1 MPVTGRKNFTF
12 KEDFANEKTFD
23 QHGSGGQYGSQHHTC
38 PCFCIRGGQQPETV
52 IGQEIDRQNSS
63 EDYSE
68 VSSLDQLTYTG
79 NECKVRLKEN
89 IVMTTAVTVNSGNR
103 LTIDLNGHTLTA
115 PENDRAFR
123 IQDGALTIEDSIG
136 TGVIQGSGTVTSYGG
151 NGGAIW
157 MSSSDSN
164 NALTLTGGTIRGF
177 TAKYGAGVYM
187 GSGTFHMTGGAIQNC
202 LATDGGL
209 ADGGGV
215 YVFGGS
221 FELTDGTISAC
232 KANNAGGGVYVS
244 SGSFEMSG
252 GSIENCT
259 AHEGAGV
266 KVYASNGKTASF
278 SMNGS
283 GEIKNCNQNGVS
295 VSAIGNGTPE
305 FTMDG
310 GTIEG
315 SSGYGVWVAAGS
327 AVMSG
332 GSVKDSERYDIY
344 IGRSA
349 TLTVNNTQV
358 GGTVMNMG
366 AITGQGSAEF
376 TGTVENLGYVGA
388 GKITGC
394 KIHRI
399 EHRSPYKGTIENS
412 TWDEYVYLLGY
423 RWPAE
428 KIPSAAGESI
438 SLKFPSYIS
447 EPAAMTNTLVIPEG
461 VTVTVDLAGKPVS
474 ADTTVTSDIKIINH
488 GTLTLIDSSTGGTL
502 SIPIENDGVLNANGG
517 TVTGEVT
524 NKGTIQATGTPVTKF
539 TGTLVNEEGASVT
552 AGNFM
557 DCTITNNGGTIGGD
571 AIFDRPEPDPEQP
584 GAGSEDGGAGAVIAA
599 LAVGTVVVGGG
610 ILLAHS
616 YIQNNLPEGFAVPET
631 RRELAVVLWNM
642 ASKPEPASQQTYT
655 DVQDEEVLK
664 AVCWAVENE
673 LVTPETE
680 STLGADVRVNR
691 LQVIGAMYQT
701 NKRKK

>member
-1 MPVTGRKNFTF
+1 M
-12 KEDFANEKTFD
+12 
-23 QHGSGGQYGSQHHTC
+23 
-38 PCFCIRGGQQPETV
+38 

-63 EDYSE
+63 GDYSE

-79 NECKVRLKEN
+79 NECRVRLTEN
-89 IVMTTAVTVNSGNR
+89 IVMTGAVTVNNGNR

-115 PENDRAFR
+115 AANSQAFR
-123 IQDGALTIEDSIG
+123 IQNGALTIEDSIG
-136 TGVIQGSGTVTSYGG
+136 TGVIQGSGTVTG

-177 TAKYGAGVYM
+177 TA
-187 GSGTFHMTGGAIQNC
+187 T
-202 LATDGGL
+202 
-209 ADGGGV
+209 DGGGV
-215 YVFGGS
+215 YVSGGS
-221 FELTDGTISAC
+221 FKMTDGTISTCNAT
-232 KANNAGGGVYVS
+232 NAGGGVYVS

-266 KVYASNGKTASF
+266 KVLASSGKASF
-278 SMNGS
+278 SMSGS
-283 GEIKNCNQNGVS
+283 GEIKNCNQDGVS
-295 VSAIGNGTPE
+295 IAAIGGTSE
-305 FTMDG
+305 FSMSG
-310 GTIEG
+310 GTIEDN
-315 SSGYGVWVAAGS
+315 SGFGVWVDNGS

-332 GSVKDSERYDIY
+332 GSVKGSERYDIY
-344 IGRSA
+344 IGSRA
-349 TLTVNNTQV
+349 ALTVKNTQV
-358 GGTVMNMG
+358 GGTVLNLG
-366 AITGQGSAEF
+366 KITGQGSAEF
-376 TGTVENLGYVGA
+376 TGTVENSGYAVA
-388 GKITGC
+388 EITGC

-399 EHRSPYKGTIENS
+399 EHRSPYKGTITGS
-412 TWDEYVYLLGY
+412 TWDEYVYLLG
-423 RWPAE
+423 RSWPTA
-428 KIPSAAGESI
+428 KILSEAGESI
-438 SLKFPSYIS
+438 TLKVSSYLPPVMENSL
-447 EPAAMTNTLVIPEG
+447 EIPKG
-461 VTVTVDLAGKPVS
+461 VTVTVDLAGKTLS
-474 ADTTVTSDIKIINH
+474 AKESDFKIINN
-488 GTLTLIDSSTGGTL
+488 GTLTLIDSSTGGAL

-517 TVTGEVT
+517 KVTSEVT
-524 NKGTIQATGTPVTKF
+524 NKGTIQATGTPVTQF
-539 TGTLVNEEGASVT
+539 TGTLSNEEGASVT
-552 AGNFM
+552 AGDFRGCM
-557 DCTITNNGGTIGGD
+557 ITNNGGTIGGG
-571 AIFDRPEPDPEQP
+571 AIWDNPEHDPEQP

-631 RRELAVVLWNM
+631 RQELAVVLWNM
-642 ASKPEPASQQTYT
+642 AGKPEPASQQTYT

>member
-1 MPVTGRKNFTF
+1 M
-12 KEDFANEKTFD
+12 
-23 QHGSGGQYGSQHHTC
+23 
-38 PCFCIRGGQQPETV
+38 

-63 EDYSE
+63 GDYLE
-68 VSSLDQLTYTG
+68 VSSLDQLTYIN
-79 NECKVRLKEN
+79 NECKVRLTKD
-89 IVMTTAVTVNSGNR
+89 IVMTKAVTVNNGNS

-115 PENDRAFR
+115 AANSQAFR
-123 IQDGALTIEDSIG
+123 IQGGALTIEDSIG
-136 TGVIQGSGTVTSYGG
+136 TGVIQGSGTVTG

-177 TAKYGAGVYM
+177 TA
-187 GSGTFHMTGGAIQNC
+187 T
-202 LATDGGL
+202 
-209 ADGGGV
+209 DGGGV
-215 YVFGGS
+215 YVDGGS
-221 FELTDGTISAC
+221 FEMSGGTISAC
-232 KANNAGGGVYVS
+232 NATNAGGGVYVS
-244 SGSFEMSG
+244 SGSFKMSG
-252 GSIENCT
+252 GSIEDCT

-278 SMNGS
+278 SMTGGEIQNCNTDGVSIYAIGS
-283 GEIKNCNQNGVS
+283 GTS
-295 VSAIGNGTPE
+295 E
-305 FTMDG
+305 FTMTG
-310 GTIEG
+310 GTIEDNG
-315 SSGYGVWVAAGS
+315 GYGVWVDNGS

-332 GSVKDSERYDIY
+332 GSVKGSERYDIY
-344 IGRSA
+344 IGSRA

-358 GGTVMNMG
+358 GGTVLNMG
-366 AITGQGSAEF
+366 KITGQGSAEF
-376 TGTVENLGYVGA
+376 TGTVENSGYAAA
-388 GKITGC
+388 GITGC

-399 EHRSPYKGTIENS
+399 EHRSPYKGTIEGS

-423 RWPAE
+423 SWPTA
-428 KIPSAAGESI
+428 KIPSGAGESI
-438 SLKFPSYIS
+438 SLKFPSYITPKM
-447 EPAAMTNTLVIPEG
+447 ENTLEIPEG

-474 ADTTVTSDIKIINH
+474 ADTGASDIKIINH
-488 GTLTLIDSSTGGTL
+488 GTLTLIDSGTDGTL

-517 TVTGEVT
+517 TVTGKVT
-524 NKGTIQATGTPVTKF
+524 NRGTIQATGTPVTQF
-539 TGTLVNEEGASVT
+539 TGTLVNQEGASVT
-552 AGNFM
+552 AGDFRGCM
-557 DCTITNNGGTIGGD
+557 ITNNGGTIGGG
-571 AIFDRPEPDPEQP
+571 AILDKPEPDPEQP

-599 LAVGTVVVGGG
+599 LAVGTAVVGGG

-631 RRELAVVLWNM
+631 RQELAVVLWNM
-642 ASKPEPASQQTYT
+642 AGKPEPASQQTYT

>member
-1 MPVTGRKNFTF
+1 MRP
-12 KEDFANEKTFD
+12 
-23 QHGSGGQYGSQHHTC
+23 
-38 PCFCIRGGQQPETV
+38 GGQQPETV

-63 EDYSE
+63 GDYSE

-79 NECKVRLKEN
+79 NECRVRLTEN
-89 IVMTTAVTVNSGNR
+89 IVMTGAVTVNNGNR

-115 PENDRAFR
+115 AENSRAFF
-123 IQDGALTIEDSIG
+123 IQNGALTIEDSIG
-136 TGVIQGSGTVTSYGG
+136 TGVIQGSGTVTG

-177 TAKYGAGVYM
+177 TA
-187 GSGTFHMTGGAIQNC
+187 T
-202 LATDGGL
+202 
-209 ADGGGV
+209 DGGGV
-215 YVFGGS
+215 YVDGGS
-221 FELTDGTISAC
+221 FEMSGGTISAC
-232 KANNAGGGVYVS
+232 NATNAGGGVYVS
-244 SGSFEMSG
+244 SGSFKMSG
-252 GSIENCT
+252 GSIEDCT

-278 SMNGS
+278 SMTGGEIQNCNTDGVSIYAIGS
-283 GEIKNCNQNGVS
+283 GTS
-295 VSAIGNGTPE
+295 E
-305 FTMDG
+305 FTMTG
-310 GTIEG
+310 GTIEDNG
-315 SSGYGVWVAAGS
+315 GYGVWVDNGS

-332 GSVKDSERYDIY
+332 GSVKGSERYDIY
-344 IGRSA
+344 IGSRA

-358 GGTVMNMG
+358 GGTVLNMG
-366 AITGQGSAEF
+366 KITGQGSAEF
-376 TGTVENLGYVGA
+376 TGTVENSGYAAA
-388 GKITGC
+388 GITGC
-394 KIHRI
+394 TIHRI
-399 EHRSPYKGTIENS
+399 EHRFPYKGTIEGS
-412 TWDEYVYLLGY
+412 PDEYVYLLG
-423 RWPAE
+423 RSW
-428 KIPSAAGESI
+428 KIPSGAGESI
-438 SLKFPSYIS
+438 TLKVSSYLPPVMENSL
-447 EPAAMTNTLVIPEG
+447 EIPKG
-461 VTVTVDLAGKPVS
+461 VTVTVDLAGKTLS
-474 ADTTVTSDIKIINH
+474 AKESDFKIINN
-488 GTLTLIDSSTGGTL
+488 GTLTLIDSSTGGAL

-517 TVTGEVT
+517 KVTSEVT
-524 NKGTIQATGTPVTKF
+524 NKGTIQATGTPVTQF
-539 TGTLVNEEGASVT
+539 TGTLSNEEGASVT
-552 AGNFM
+552 AGDFRGCM
-557 DCTITNNGGTIGGD
+557 ITNNGGTIGGG
-571 AIFDRPEPDPEQP
+571 AIWDNPEHDPEQP

-631 RRELAVVLWNM
+631 RQELAVVLWNM
-642 ASKPEPASQQTYT
+642 AGKPEPASQQTYT

>member
-1 MPVTGRKNFTF
+1 M
-12 KEDFANEKTFD
+12 
-23 QHGSGGQYGSQHHTC
+23 
-38 PCFCIRGGQQPETV
+38 

-63 EDYSE
+63 GDYLE
-68 VSSLDQLTYTG
+68 VSSLDQLTYIN
-79 NECKVRLKEN
+79 NECKVRLTKD
-89 IVMTTAVTVNSGNR
+89 IVMTKAVTVNNGNS

-115 PENDRAFR
+115 AANSQAFR
-123 IQDGALTIEDSIG
+123 IQGGALTIEDSIG
-136 TGVIQGSGTVTSYGG
+136 TGVIQGSGTVTG

-177 TAKYGAGVYM
+177 TA
-187 GSGTFHMTGGAIQNC
+187 T
-202 LATDGGL
+202 
-209 ADGGGV
+209 DGGGV
-215 YVFGGS
+215 YVDGGS
-221 FELTDGTISAC
+221 FEMSGGTISAC
-232 KANNAGGGVYVS
+232 NATNAGGGVYVS
-244 SGSFEMSG
+244 SGSFKMSG
-252 GSIENCT
+252 GSIEDCT

-278 SMNGS
+278 SMTGGEIQNCNTDGVSIYAIGS
-283 GEIKNCNQNGVS
+283 GTS
-295 VSAIGNGTPE
+295 E
-305 FTMDG
+305 FTMTG
-310 GTIEG
+310 GTIEDNG
-315 SSGYGVWVAAGS
+315 GYGVWVDNGS

-332 GSVKDSERYDIY
+332 GSVKGSERYDIY
-344 IGRSA
+344 IGSRA

-358 GGTVMNMG
+358 GGTVLNMG
-366 AITGQGSAEF
+366 KITGQGSAEF
-376 TGTVENLGYVGA
+376 TGTVENSGYAAA
-388 GKITGC
+388 GITGC

-399 EHRSPYKGTIENS
+399 EHRSPYKGTIEGS

-423 RWPAE
+423 SWPTA
-428 KIPSAAGESI
+428 KIPSGAGESI
-438 SLKFPSYIS
+438 SLKFPSYITPKM
-447 EPAAMTNTLVIPEG
+447 ENTLEIPEG

-474 ADTTVTSDIKIINH
+474 ADTGASDIKIINH
-488 GTLTLIDSSTGGTL
+488 GTLTLIDSGTDGTL

-517 TVTGEVT
+517 TVTSEVT
-524 NKGTIQATGTPVTKF
+524 NKGTIQATGTPVTQF
-539 TGTLVNEEGASVT
+539 TGTLVNQEGASVT
-552 AGNFM
+552 AGDFRG
-557 DCTITNNGGTIGGD
+557 CTITNNGGTIGGG
-571 AIFDRPEPDPEQP
+571 AILDKPEPDPEQP

-599 LAVGTVVVGGG
+599 LAVGTAVVGGG

-631 RRELAVVLWNM
+631 RQELAVVLWNM
-642 ASKPEPASQQTYT
+642 AGKPEPASQQTYT

>member
-1 MPVTGRKNFTF
+1 MRPG
-12 KEDFANEKTFD
+12 
-23 QHGSGGQYGSQHHTC
+23 
-38 PCFCIRGGQQPETV
+38 GGQQPETV

-63 EDYSE
+63 GDYLE
-68 VSSLDQLTYTG
+68 VSSLDQLTYIN
-79 NECKVRLKEN
+79 NECKVRLTKD
-89 IVMTTAVTVNSGNR
+89 IVMTKAVTVNNGNS

-115 PENDRAFR
+115 AANSQAFR
-123 IQDGALTIEDSIG
+123 IQGGALTIEDSIG
-136 TGVIQGSGTVTSYGG
+136 TGVIQGSGTVTG

-177 TAKYGAGVYM
+177 TA
-187 GSGTFHMTGGAIQNC
+187 T
-202 LATDGGL
+202 
-209 ADGGGV
+209 DGGGV
-215 YVFGGS
+215 YVDGGS
-221 FELTDGTISAC
+221 FEMSGGTISAC
-232 KANNAGGGVYVS
+232 NATNAGGGVYVS
-244 SGSFEMSG
+244 SGSFKMSG
-252 GSIENCT
+252 GSIEDCT

-278 SMNGS
+278 SMTGGEIQNCNTDGVSIYAIGS
-283 GEIKNCNQNGVS
+283 GTS
-295 VSAIGNGTPE
+295 E
-305 FTMDG
+305 FTMTG
-310 GTIEG
+310 GTIEDNG
-315 SSGYGVWVAAGS
+315 GYGVWVDNGS

-332 GSVKDSERYDIY
+332 GSVKGSERYDIY
-344 IGRSA
+344 IGSRA

-358 GGTVMNMG
+358 GGTVLNMG
-366 AITGQGSAEF
+366 KITGQGSAEF
-376 TGTVENLGYVGA
+376 TGTVENSGYAAA
-388 GKITGC
+388 GITGC

-399 EHRSPYKGTIENS
+399 EHRSPYKGTIEGS

-423 RWPAE
+423 SWPTA
-428 KIPSAAGESI
+428 KIPSGAGESI
-438 SLKFPSYIS
+438 SLKFPSYITPKM
-447 EPAAMTNTLVIPEG
+447 ENTLEIPEG

-474 ADTTVTSDIKIINH
+474 ADTGASDIKIINH
-488 GTLTLIDSSTGGTL
+488 GTLTLIDSGTDGTL

-517 TVTGEVT
+517 TVTGKVT
-524 NKGTIQATGTPVTKF
+524 NRGTIQATGTPVTKF
-539 TGTLVNEEGASVT
+539 TGTLVNQEGASVT

-557 DCTITNNGGTIGGD
+557 DCTITNNGGTIGGG
-571 AIFDRPEPDPEQP
+571 AILDKPEPDPEQP

-599 LAVGTVVVGGG
+599 LAVGTAVVGGG

-631 RRELAVVLWNM
+631 RQELAVVLWNM
-642 ASKPEPASQQTYT
+642 AGKPEPASQQTYT

-673 LVTPETE
+673 LATPETE

>member
-1 MPVTGRKNFTF
+1 MRPG
-12 KEDFANEKTFD
+12 
-23 QHGSGGQYGSQHHTC
+23 
-38 PCFCIRGGQQPETV
+38 GGQQPETV

-63 EDYSE
+63 GDYLE
-68 VSSLDQLTYTG
+68 VSSLDQLTYIN
-79 NECKVRLKEN
+79 NECKVRLTED
-89 IVMTTAVTVNSGNR
+89 IVMTKAVTVNNGNS

-115 PENDRAFR
+115 AANSQAFR
-123 IQDGALTIEDSIG
+123 IQGGALTIEDSIG
-136 TGVIQGSGTVTSYGG
+136 TGVIQGSGTVTG

-177 TAKYGAGVYM
+177 TA
-187 GSGTFHMTGGAIQNC
+187 T
-202 LATDGGL
+202 
-209 ADGGGV
+209 DGGGV
-215 YVFGGS
+215 YVDGGS
-221 FELTDGTISAC
+221 FEMSGGTISAC
-232 KANNAGGGVYVS
+232 NATNAGGGVYVS
-244 SGSFEMSG
+244 SGSFKMSG
-252 GSIENCT
+252 GSIEDCT

-278 SMNGS
+278 SMTGGEIQNCNTDGVSIYAIGS
-283 GEIKNCNQNGVS
+283 GTS
-295 VSAIGNGTPE
+295 E
-305 FTMDG
+305 FTMTG
-310 GTIEG
+310 GTIEDNG
-315 SSGYGVWVAAGS
+315 GYGVWVDNGS

-332 GSVKDSERYDIY
+332 GSVKGSERYDIY
-344 IGRSA
+344 IGSRA

-358 GGTVMNMG
+358 GGTVLNMG
-366 AITGQGSAEF
+366 KITGQGSAEF
-376 TGTVENLGYVGA
+376 TGTVENSGYAAA
-388 GKITGC
+388 GITGC

-399 EHRSPYKGTIENS
+399 EHRSPYKGTIEGS

-423 RWPAE
+423 SWPTA
-428 KIPSAAGESI
+428 KIPSGAGESI
-438 SLKFPSYIS
+438 SLKFPSYITPKM
-447 EPAAMTNTLVIPEG
+447 ENTLEIPEG

-474 ADTTVTSDIKIINH
+474 ADTGASDIKIINH
-488 GTLTLIDSSTGGTL
+488 GTLTLIDSGTDGTL

-517 TVTGEVT
+517 TVTGKVT
-524 NKGTIQATGTPVTKF
+524 NRGTIQATGTPVTQF
-539 TGTLVNEEGASVT
+539 TGTLVNQEGASVT
-552 AGNFM
+552 AGDFRG
-557 DCTITNNGGTIGGD
+557 CTITNNGGTIGGG
-571 AIFDRPEPDPEQP
+571 AILDKPEPDPEQP

-599 LAVGTVVVGGG
+599 LAVGTAVVGGG

-631 RRELAVVLWNM
+631 RQELAVVLWNM
-642 ASKPEPASQQTYT
+642 AGKPEPASQQTYT

>member
-1 MPVTGRKNFTF
+1 MN
-12 KEDFANEKTFD
+12 
-23 QHGSGGQYGSQHHTC
+23 
-38 PCFCIRGGQQPETV
+38 
-52 IGQEIDRQNSS
+52 
-63 EDYSE
+63 
-68 VSSLDQLTYTG
+68 QLIYTN
-79 NECKVRLKEN
+79 NECKVRLTKD
-89 IVMTTAVTVNSGNR
+89 IVMTGAVTVNNGNR

-115 PENDRAFR
+115 PENSRAFF
-123 IQDGALTIEDSIG
+123 IQNGALTIEDRVG
-136 TGVIQGSGTVTSYGG
+136 GGVIQGSGTVNGY
-151 NGGAIW
+151 GGAIL
-157 MSSSDSN
+157 MNGSDSN
-164 NALTLTGGTIRGF
+164 NALTLAGGTISGF
-177 TAKYGAGVYM
+177 TATNGAGVSM
-187 GSGTFHMTGGAIQNC
+187 GNGTFRMTDGAIRNC
-202 LATDGGL
+202 SAT
-209 ADGGGV
+209 DGGGV

-221 FELTDGTISAC
+221 FEMTDGTISAC
-232 KANNAGGGVYVS
+232 NATNAGGGVYVS

-266 KVYASNGKTASF
+266 KVHASSGETASF
-278 SMNGS
+278 SMKGS
-283 GEIKNCNQNGVS
+283 GEIKNCNTDGVS
-295 VSAIGNGTPE
+295 IFARGSGTSK

-310 GTIEG
+310 GTIEDNG
-315 SSGYGVWVAAGS
+315 GDGVRVDAGS

-332 GSVKDSERYDIY
+332 GSVKGSERYDIY
-344 IGRSA
+344 IGSRA
-349 TLTVNNTQV
+349 ALTVKNTQV
-358 GGTVMNMG
+358 GGTVLNMG
-366 AITGQGSAEF
+366 KITGNGSAKF
-376 TGTVENLGYVGA
+376 TGTVENSGSAVA
-388 GKITGC
+388 EITGC
-394 KIHRI
+394 TIHRI
-399 EHRSPYKGTIENS
+399 EHRFPYKGTIEGS
-412 TWDEYVYLLGY
+412 PDEYVYLLGHS
-423 RWPAE
+423 WPTA

-438 SLKFPSYIS
+438 SLKVPSYITATM
-447 EPAAMTNTLVIPEG
+447 ENTLVIPEG

-474 ADTTVTSDIKIINH
+474 ADADASDIKIINH

-502 SIPIENDGVLNANGG
+502 SIPIENDGILNANGG

-552 AGNFM
+552 AGNFI
-557 DCTITNNGGTIGGD
+557 DCTITDNGGTISGD
-571 AIFDRPEPDPEQP
+571 AILEKPEPDPEQP

-631 RRELAVVLWNM
+631 RQELAVVLWNM
-642 ASKPEPASQQTYT
+642 AGKPEPASQQTYT

-680 STLGADVRVNR
+680 STLGADVRVSR

>member
-1 MPVTGRKNFTF
+1 MRP
-12 KEDFANEKTFD
+12 
-23 QHGSGGQYGSQHHTC
+23 
-38 PCFCIRGGQQPETV
+38 GGQQPETV

-63 EDYSE
+63 GDYSE
-68 VSSLDQLTYTG
+68 VSSLDQLTYTN
-79 NECKVRLKEN
+79 NECRVRLTEN
-89 IVMTTAVTVNSGNR
+89 IVMTGAVTVNNGNR

-115 PENDRAFR
+115 AENSRAFL
-123 IQDGALTIEDSIG
+123 IQNGALTIEDSTG
-136 TGVIQGSGTVTSYGG
+136 RGVIQGSGTVTG

-157 MSSSDSN
+157 MSSNDSN

-177 TAKYGAGVYM
+177 TA
-187 GSGTFHMTGGAIQNC
+187 T
-202 LATDGGL
+202 
-209 ADGGGV
+209 DGGGV
-215 YVFGGS
+215 YVSG
-221 FELTDGTISAC
+221 
-232 KANNAGGGVYVS
+232 
-244 SGSFEMSG
+244 GSFEMSG

-266 KVYASNGKTASF
+266 KVLASSGKASF
-278 SMNGS
+278 SMSGS
-283 GEIKNCNQNGVS
+283 GEIKNCNQDGVS
-295 VSAIGNGTPE
+295 IAAIGGTSE
-305 FTMDG
+305 FSMSG
-310 GTIEG
+310 GTIEDN
-315 SSGYGVWVAAGS
+315 SGFGVWVDNGS

-332 GSVKDSERYDIY
+332 GSVKGSERYDIY
-344 IGRSA
+344 IGSRA
-349 TLTVNNTQV
+349 ALTVKNTQV
-358 GGTVMNMG
+358 GGTVLNLG
-366 AITGQGSAEF
+366 KITGQGSAEF
-376 TGTVENLGYVGA
+376 TGTVENSGYAVA
-388 GKITGC
+388 EITGC

-399 EHRSPYKGTIENS
+399 EHRFPYKGTIEGS
-412 TWDEYVYLLGY
+412 PDEYVYLLGH
-423 RWPAE
+423 RWPTA

-438 SLKFPSYIS
+438 SLKVPSYITATM
-447 EPAAMTNTLVIPEG
+447 ENTLVIPEG

-474 ADTTVTSDIKIINH
+474 ADAETSDIKIINH
-488 GTLTLIDSSTGGTL
+488 GTLTLIDRSTGGTL

-524 NKGTIQATGTPVTKF
+524 NKGTIQATGTPVTQF
-539 TGTLVNEEGASVT
+539 TGTLVNQEGASVT

-571 AIFDRPEPDPEQP
+571 AIWDNPEPGPEQP

-631 RRELAVVLWNM
+631 RQELAVVLWNM
-642 ASKPEPASQQTYT
+642 AGKPEPASQQTYT

>member
-1 MPVTGRKNFTF
+1 MKKRLISMVLAVSMAVSIMPAPA
-12 KEDFANEKTFD
+12 FA
-23 QHGSGGQYGSQHHTC
+23 S
-38 PCFCIRGGQQPETV
+38 GGQQPETV

-63 EDYSE
+63 GDYLE
-68 VSSLDQLTYTG
+68 VSSLDQLTYIN
-79 NECKVRLKEN
+79 NECKVRLTKD
-89 IVMTTAVTVNSGNR
+89 IVMTKAVTVNNGNS

-115 PENDRAFR
+115 AANSQAFR
-123 IQDGALTIEDSIG
+123 IQGGALTIEDSIG
-136 TGVIQGSGTVTSYGG
+136 TGVIQGSGTVTG

-177 TAKYGAGVYM
+177 TA
-187 GSGTFHMTGGAIQNC
+187 T
-202 LATDGGL
+202 
-209 ADGGGV
+209 DGGGV
-215 YVFGGS
+215 YVDGGS
-221 FELTDGTISAC
+221 FEMSGGTISAC
-232 KANNAGGGVYVS
+232 NATNAGGGVYVS
-244 SGSFEMSG
+244 SGSFKMSG
-252 GSIENCT
+252 GSIEDCT

-278 SMNGS
+278 SMTGGEIQNCNTDGVSIYAIGS
-283 GEIKNCNQNGVS
+283 GTS
-295 VSAIGNGTPE
+295 E
-305 FTMDG
+305 FTMTG
-310 GTIEG
+310 GTIEDNG
-315 SSGYGVWVAAGS
+315 GYGVWVDNGS

-332 GSVKDSERYDIY
+332 GSVKGSERYDIY
-344 IGRSA
+344 IGSRA

-358 GGTVMNMG
+358 GGTVLNMG
-366 AITGQGSAEF
+366 KITGQGSAEF
-376 TGTVENLGYVGA
+376 TGTVENSGYAAA
-388 GKITGC
+388 GITGC

-399 EHRSPYKGTIENS
+399 EHRSPYKGTIEGS

-423 RWPAE
+423 SWPTA
-428 KIPSAAGESI
+428 KIPSGAGESI
-438 SLKFPSYIS
+438 SLKFPSYITPKM
-447 EPAAMTNTLVIPEG
+447 ENTLEIPEG

-474 ADTTVTSDIKIINH
+474 ADTGASDIKIINH
-488 GTLTLIDSSTGGTL
+488 GTLTLIDSGTDGTL

-517 TVTGEVT
+517 TVTGKVT
-524 NKGTIQATGTPVTKF
+524 NRGTIQATGTPVTKF

-552 AGNFM
+552 AGNFK

-571 AIFDRPEPDPEQP
+571 AILDKPEPDPEQP
-584 GAGSEDGGAGAVIAA
+584 GAGSEDGGTGAVIAA
-599 LAVGTVVVGGG
+599 LAVGTAVVGGG

-631 RRELAVVLWNM
+631 RQELAVVLWNM
-642 ASKPEPASQQTYT
+642 AGKPEPASQQTYT

>member
-1 MPVTGRKNFTF
+1 M
-12 KEDFANEKTFD
+12 
-23 QHGSGGQYGSQHHTC
+23 
-38 PCFCIRGGQQPETV
+38 
-52 IGQEIDRQNSS
+52 IGQEVDQQNSS
-63 EDYSE
+63 DDYTE
-68 VSSLDQLTYTG
+68 VDSLDKLTYT
-79 NECKVRLKEN
+79 NNVCKIRLAADT
-89 IVMTTAVTVNSGNR
+89 VMTVAVTVDSGKS

-115 PENDRAFR
+115 AANSRAFF
-123 IQDGALTIEDSIG
+123 IQNGALTIEDSG
-136 TGVIQGSGTVTSYGG
+136 STGVIQGSGTVTG

-177 TAKYGAGVYM
+177 TA
-187 GSGTFHMTGGAIQNC
+187 T
-202 LATDGGL
+202 
-209 ADGGGV
+209 DGGGV
-215 YVFGGS
+215 YVSGGS
-221 FELTDGTISAC
+221 FKMTDGTISTCNAT
-232 KANNAGGGVYVS
+232 NAGGGVYVS

-266 KVYASNGKTASF
+266 KVYASSGKTASF
-278 SMNGS
+278 SMSGS
-283 GEIKNCNQNGVS
+283 GEIKNCNQDGVS
-295 VSAIGNGTPE
+295 IAAIGGTSE
-305 FTMDG
+305 FSMSG
-310 GTIEG
+310 GTIEDN
-315 SSGYGVWVAAGS
+315 SGFGVWVDNGS

-332 GSVKDSERYDIY
+332 GSVKGSERYDIY
-344 IGRSA
+344 IGSRA
-349 TLTVNNTQV
+349 ALTVKNTQV
-358 GGTVMNMG
+358 GGTVLNLG
-366 AITGQGSAEF
+366 KITGQGSAEF
-376 TGTVENLGYVGA
+376 TGTVENSGYAVA
-388 GKITGC
+388 EITGC

-399 EHRSPYKGTIENS
+399 EHRFPYKGTIEGS
-412 TWDEYVYLLGY
+412 PDEYVYLLGH
-423 RWPAE
+423 RWPTA

-438 SLKFPSYIS
+438 SLKVPSYITATM
-447 EPAAMTNTLVIPEG
+447 ENTLVIPEG

-474 ADTTVTSDIKIINH
+474 ADAETSDIKIINH
-488 GTLTLIDSSTGGTL
+488 GTLTLIDRSTGGTL

-524 NKGTIQATGTPVTKF
+524 NKGTIQATGTPVTQF
-539 TGTLVNEEGASVT
+539 TGTLFNEEGASVT
-552 AGNFM
+552 AGDFR

-571 AIFDRPEPDPEQP
+571 AIWDNPEPGPEQP

-599 LAVGTVVVGGG
+599 LAVGTAVVGGG

-631 RRELAVVLWNM
+631 RQELAVVLWNM
-642 ASKPEPASQQTYT
+642 AGKPEPASQQTYT

>member
-1 MPVTGRKNFTF
+1 M
-12 KEDFANEKTFD
+12 
-23 QHGSGGQYGSQHHTC
+23 
-38 PCFCIRGGQQPETV
+38 

-63 EDYSE
+63 GDYLE
-68 VSSLDQLTYTG
+68 VSSLDQLTYIN
-79 NECKVRLKEN
+79 NECKVRLTKD
-89 IVMTTAVTVNSGNR
+89 IVMTKAVTVNNGNS

-115 PENDRAFR
+115 AANSQAFR
-123 IQDGALTIEDSIG
+123 IQGGALTIEDSIG
-136 TGVIQGSGTVTSYGG
+136 TGVIQGSGTVTG

-177 TAKYGAGVYM
+177 TA
-187 GSGTFHMTGGAIQNC
+187 T
-202 LATDGGL
+202 
-209 ADGGGV
+209 DGGGV
-215 YVFGGS
+215 YVDGGS
-221 FELTDGTISAC
+221 FEMSGGTISAC
-232 KANNAGGGVYVS
+232 NATNAGGGVYVS
-244 SGSFEMSG
+244 SGSFKMSG
-252 GSIENCT
+252 GSIEDCT

-278 SMNGS
+278 SMTGGEIQNCNTDGVSIYAIGS
-283 GEIKNCNQNGVS
+283 GTS
-295 VSAIGNGTPE
+295 E
-305 FTMDG
+305 FTMTG
-310 GTIEG
+310 GTIEDNG
-315 SSGYGVWVAAGS
+315 GYGVWVDNGS

-332 GSVKDSERYDIY
+332 GSVKGSERYDIY
-344 IGRSA
+344 IGSRA

-358 GGTVMNMG
+358 GGTVLNMG
-366 AITGQGSAEF
+366 KITGQGSAEF
-376 TGTVENLGYVGA
+376 TGTVENSGYAAA
-388 GKITGC
+388 GITGC

-399 EHRSPYKGTIENS
+399 EHRSPYKGTIEGS

-423 RWPAE
+423 SWPTA
-428 KIPSAAGESI
+428 KIPSGAGESI
-438 SLKFPSYIS
+438 TLKVSSYLPPVM
-447 EPAAMTNTLVIPEG
+447 ENTLEIPKG
-461 VTVTVDLAGKPVS
+461 VTVTVDLAGKPLS
-474 ADTTVTSDIKIINH
+474 AKESDFKIINN
-488 GTLTLIDSSTGGTL
+488 GTLTLIDSGTDGTL

-517 TVTGEVT
+517 TVTGKVT
-524 NKGTIQATGTPVTKF
+524 NKGTIKATGTPVTQF

-552 AGNFM
+552 AGNFK

-571 AIFDRPEPDPEQP
+571 AILDKPEPDPEQP
-584 GAGSEDGGAGAVIAA
+584 GAGSEDGGTGAVIAA

-631 RRELAVVLWNM
+631 RQELAVVLWNM
-642 ASKPEPASQQTYT
+642 AGKPEPASQQTYT

-680 STLGADVRVNR
+680 STLGAGVRVNR

>member
-1 MPVTGRKNFTF
+1 MKKRLISMVLAVSMAVSIMPAPA
-12 KEDFANEKTFD
+12 FA
-23 QHGSGGQYGSQHHTC
+23 SG
-38 PCFCIRGGQQPETV
+38 GGQQPETV

-63 EDYSE
+63 GDYLE
-68 VSSLDQLTYTG
+68 VSSLDQLTYIN
-79 NECKVRLKEN
+79 NECKVRLTKD
-89 IVMTTAVTVNSGNR
+89 IVMTKAVTVNNGNS

-115 PENDRAFR
+115 AANSQAFR
-123 IQDGALTIEDSIG
+123 IQGGALTIEDSIG
-136 TGVIQGSGTVTSYGG
+136 TGVIQGSGTVTG

-177 TAKYGAGVYM
+177 TA
-187 GSGTFHMTGGAIQNC
+187 T
-202 LATDGGL
+202 
-209 ADGGGV
+209 DGGGV
-215 YVFGGS
+215 YVDGGS
-221 FELTDGTISAC
+221 FEMSGGTISAC
-232 KANNAGGGVYVS
+232 NATNAGGGVYVS
-244 SGSFEMSG
+244 SGSFKMSG
-252 GSIENCT
+252 GSIEDCT

-278 SMNGS
+278 SMTGGEIQNCNTDGVSIYAIGS
-283 GEIKNCNQNGVS
+283 GTS
-295 VSAIGNGTPE
+295 E
-305 FTMDG
+305 FTMTG
-310 GTIEG
+310 GTIEDNG
-315 SSGYGVWVAAGS
+315 GYGVWVDNGS

-332 GSVKDSERYDIY
+332 GSVKGSERYDIY
-344 IGRSA
+344 IGSRA

-358 GGTVMNMG
+358 GGTVLNMG
-366 AITGQGSAEF
+366 KITGNGSAKF
-376 TGTVENLGYVGA
+376 TGTVEIAGT

-399 EHRSPYKGTIENS
+399 EHRSPYKGTITDS
-412 TWDEYVYLLGY
+412 PCDEYVYLLG
-423 RWPAE
+423 RSW
-428 KIPSAAGESI
+428 KIPSGAGESI
-438 SLKFPSYIS
+438 TLKVSSYLPPVM
-447 EPAAMTNTLVIPEG
+447 ENTLEIPKG
-461 VTVTVDLAGKPVS
+461 VTVTVDLAGKPLS
-474 ADTTVTSDIKIINH
+474 AKESDFKIINN
-488 GTLTLIDSSTGGTL
+488 GTLTLIDSGTDGTL

-517 TVTGEVT
+517 TVTGKVT
-524 NKGTIQATGTPVTKF
+524 NRGTIQATGTPVTKF

-552 AGNFM
+552 AGNFK

-571 AIFDRPEPDPEQP
+571 AILDKPEPDPEQP
-584 GAGSEDGGAGAVIAA
+584 GAGSEDGGTGAVIAA
-599 LAVGTVVVGGG
+599 LAVGTAVVGGG

-631 RRELAVVLWNM
+631 RQELAVVLWNM
-642 ASKPEPASQQTYT
+642 AGKPEPASQQTYT

>member
-1 MPVTGRKNFTF
+1 MRPG
-12 KEDFANEKTFD
+12 
-23 QHGSGGQYGSQHHTC
+23 
-38 PCFCIRGGQQPETV
+38 GGQQPETV

-63 EDYSE
+63 GDYSE
-68 VSSLDQLTYTG
+68 VSSLDQLTCTN
-79 NECKVRLKEN
+79 NECKVRLTKD
-89 IVMTTAVTVNSGNR
+89 IVMTKAVTVNNGNR

-115 PENDRAFR
+115 AENSRAFF
-123 IQDGALTIEDSIG
+123 IQNGALTIEDSIG
-136 TGVIQGSGTVTSYGG
+136 GGVIQGSGTVNGY
-151 NGGAIW
+151 GGAIL
-157 MSSSDSN
+157 MNGSDSN
-164 NALTLTGGTIRGF
+164 NALTLAGGTIRGF
-177 TAKYGAGVYM
+177 TAKYGAGVSM
-187 GSGTFHMTGGAIQNC
+187 GNGTFRMTGGAIRNC
-202 LATDGGL
+202 SATGGK

-215 YVFGGS
+215 YVSGGS
-221 FELTDGTISAC
+221 FEMSDGTISAC
-232 KANNAGGGVYVS
+232 NAANAGGGVYVL

-252 GSIENCT
+252 GSIEDCT
-259 AHEGAGV
+259 AYEGAGV
-266 KVYASNGKTASF
+266 KVYPSSGKTASF
-278 SMNGS
+278 SMTG
-283 GEIKNCNQNGVS
+283 GEIKNCNTNGVS
-295 VSAIGNGTPE
+295 IYAIGGTSE
-305 FTMDG
+305 FSMSG
-310 GTIEG
+310 GTIEDNG
-315 SSGYGVWVAAGS
+315 GDGVRVDAGS

-332 GSVKDSERYDIY
+332 GSVKDSELYDIR
-344 IGRSA
+344 IGSSA

-358 GGTVMNMG
+358 GGTVLNMG
-366 AITGQGSAEF
+366 KITGNGSAKF
-376 TGTVENLGYVGA
+376 TGTVENSGYAVA
-388 GKITGC
+388 EITGC

-399 EHRSPYKGTIENS
+399 EHRFPYKGTIEGS
-412 TWDEYVYLLGY
+412 PDEYVYLLGHS
-423 RWPAE
+423 WPTA

-438 SLKFPSYIS
+438 SLKVPSYITATM
-447 EPAAMTNTLVIPEG
+447 ENTLVIPEG

-474 ADTTVTSDIKIINH
+474 ADAETSDIKIINH
-488 GTLTLIDSSTGGTL
+488 GTLTLIDRSTGGTL

-524 NKGTIQATGTPVTKF
+524 NKGTIQATGTPVTQF

-552 AGNFM
+552 AGDFM

-571 AIFDRPEPDPEQP
+571 AILDNPKPGPEQP
-584 GAGSEDGGAGAVIAA
+584 GAGSEDGGAGAAIAA

-631 RRELAVVLWNM
+631 RQELAVVLWNM
-642 ASKPEPASQQTYT
+642 AGKPEPASQQTYT

>member
-1 MPVTGRKNFTF
+1 M
-12 KEDFANEKTFD
+12 
-23 QHGSGGQYGSQHHTC
+23 
-38 PCFCIRGGQQPETV
+38 

-63 EDYSE
+63 GDYLK
-68 VSSLDQLTYTG
+68 VSSLDQLTYIN
-79 NECKVRLKEN
+79 NECKVRLTKD
-89 IVMTTAVTVNSGNR
+89 IVMTKAVTVNNGNS

-115 PENDRAFR
+115 AANSQAFR
-123 IQDGALTIEDSIG
+123 IQGGALTIEDSIG
-136 TGVIQGSGTVTSYGG
+136 TGVIQGSGTVTG

-177 TAKYGAGVYM
+177 TA
-187 GSGTFHMTGGAIQNC
+187 T
-202 LATDGGL
+202 
-209 ADGGGV
+209 DGGGV
-215 YVFGGS
+215 YVDGGS
-221 FELTDGTISAC
+221 FEMSGGTISAC
-232 KANNAGGGVYVS
+232 NATNAGGGVYVS
-244 SGSFEMSG
+244 SGSFKMSG
-252 GSIENCT
+252 GSIEDCT

-278 SMNGS
+278 SMTGGEIQNCNTDGVSIYAIGS
-283 GEIKNCNQNGVS
+283 GTS
-295 VSAIGNGTPE
+295 E
-305 FTMDG
+305 FTMTG
-310 GTIEG
+310 GTIEDNG
-315 SSGYGVWVAAGS
+315 GYGVWVDNGS

-332 GSVKDSERYDIY
+332 GSVKGSERYDIY
-344 IGRSA
+344 IGSRA

-358 GGTVMNMG
+358 GGTVLNMG
-366 AITGQGSAEF
+366 KITGQGSAEF
-376 TGTVENLGYVGA
+376 TGTVENSGYAAA
-388 GKITGC
+388 GITGC
-394 KIHRI
+394 TIHRI
-399 EHRSPYKGTIENS
+399 EHRSPYKGTIEGS
-412 TWDEYVYLLGY
+412 PDEYVYLLG
-423 RWPAE
+423 RSW
-428 KIPSAAGESI
+428 KIPSGAGESI
-438 SLKFPSYIS
+438 TLKVSSYLPPVMENSL
-447 EPAAMTNTLVIPEG
+447 EIPKG
-461 VTVTVDLAGKPVS
+461 VTVTVDLAGKTLS
-474 ADTTVTSDIKIINH
+474 AKESDFKIINN
-488 GTLTLIDSSTGGTL
+488 GTLTLIDSSTGGAL
-502 SIPIENDGVLNANGG
+502 SIPIENDGILNANGG
-517 TVTGEVT
+517 TVTSEVT

-552 AGNFM
+552 AGNFI

-571 AIFDRPEPDPEQP
+571 AIWDNPEPGPEQP

-599 LAVGTVVVGGG
+599 LAVGTAVVGGG

-631 RRELAVVLWNM
+631 RKELAVVLWNM
-642 ASKPEPASQQTYT
+642 AGKPEPASQQTYT

>member
-1 MPVTGRKNFTF
+1 MRP
-12 KEDFANEKTFD
+12 
-23 QHGSGGQYGSQHHTC
+23 
-38 PCFCIRGGQQPETV
+38 GGQQPETV

-68 VSSLDQLTYTG
+68 VSSLNQLIYTN
-79 NECKVRLKEN
+79 NECKVRLTEN
-89 IVMTTAVTVNSGNR
+89 IVMTGAVTVNNGNS

-115 PENDRAFR
+115 AENSRAFF
-123 IQDGALTIEDSIG
+123 IQNGALTIEDSTG
-136 TGVIQGSGTVTSYGG
+136 RGVIQGSGTVNGY
-151 NGGAIW
+151 GGAIL
-157 MSSSDSN
+157 MNGSDSN
-164 NALTLTGGTIRGF
+164 NALTLAGGTIRGF
-177 TAKYGAGVYM
+177 TAKYGAGVSM
-187 GSGTFHMTGGAIQNC
+187 GNGTFRMTGGAIRNC
-202 LATDGGL
+202 SATGGK

-215 YVFGGS
+215 YVSGGS
-221 FELTDGTISAC
+221 FEMSDGTISAC
-232 KANNAGGGVYVS
+232 NAANAGGGVYVL

-252 GSIENCT
+252 GSIEDCT
-259 AHEGAGV
+259 AYEGAGV
-266 KVYASNGKTASF
+266 KVYPSSGKTASF
-278 SMNGS
+278 SMTG
-283 GEIKNCNQNGVS
+283 GEIQNCNTNGVS
-295 VSAIGNGTPE
+295 IYAIGGTSE
-305 FTMDG
+305 FSMSG
-310 GTIEG
+310 GTIEDNG
-315 SSGYGVWVAAGS
+315 GDGVRVDAGS
-327 AVMSG
+327 VVMSG
-332 GSVKDSERYDIY
+332 GSVKDSELYDIR
-344 IGRSA
+344 IGSSA

-358 GGTVMNMG
+358 GGTVLNMG
-366 AITGQGSAEF
+366 KITGNGSAKF
-376 TGTVENLGYVGA
+376 TGTVENSGSAVA
-388 GKITGC
+388 GITGC
-394 KIHRI
+394 TIHRI
-399 EHRSPYKGTIENS
+399 EHRSPYKGTITDS
-412 TWDEYVYLLGY
+412 PCDEYVYLLGH
-423 RWPAE
+423 RWPTA

-438 SLKFPSYIS
+438 SLKVPSYITATM
-447 EPAAMTNTLVIPEG
+447 ENTLVIPEG

-474 ADTTVTSDIKIINH
+474 ADAETSDIKIINH

-552 AGNFM
+552 AGDFM

-571 AIFDRPEPDPEQP
+571 AILDNPKPGPEQP
-584 GAGSEDGGAGAVIAA
+584 GAGSEDGGAGAAIAA

-631 RRELAVVLWNM
+631 RQELAVVLWNM
-642 ASKPEPASQQTYT
+642 AGKPEPASQQTYT

>member
-1 MPVTGRKNFTF
+1 MRPG
-12 KEDFANEKTFD
+12 
-23 QHGSGGQYGSQHHTC
+23 
-38 PCFCIRGGQQPETV
+38 GGQQPETV

-63 EDYSE
+63 GDYLE
-68 VSSLDQLTYTG
+68 VSSLDQLTYIN
-79 NECKVRLKEN
+79 NECKVRLTKD
-89 IVMTTAVTVNSGNR
+89 IVMTKAVTVNNGNS

-115 PENDRAFR
+115 AANSQAFR
-123 IQDGALTIEDSIG
+123 IQGGALTIEDSIG
-136 TGVIQGSGTVTSYGG
+136 TGVIQRSGTVTG

-177 TAKYGAGVYM
+177 TA
-187 GSGTFHMTGGAIQNC
+187 T
-202 LATDGGL
+202 
-209 ADGGGV
+209 DGGGV
-215 YVFGGS
+215 YVDGGS
-221 FELTDGTISAC
+221 FEMSGGTISAC
-232 KANNAGGGVYVS
+232 NATNAGGGVYVS
-244 SGSFEMSG
+244 SGSFKMSG
-252 GSIENCT
+252 GSIEDCT

-278 SMNGS
+278 SMTGGEIQNCNTDGVSIYAIGS
-283 GEIKNCNQNGVS
+283 GTS
-295 VSAIGNGTPE
+295 E
-305 FTMDG
+305 FTMTG
-310 GTIEG
+310 GTIEDNG
-315 SSGYGVWVAAGS
+315 GYGVWVDNGS

-332 GSVKDSERYDIY
+332 GSVKGSERYDIY
-344 IGRSA
+344 IGSRA

-358 GGTVMNMG
+358 GGTVLNMG
-366 AITGQGSAEF
+366 KITGQGSAEF
-376 TGTVENLGYVGA
+376 TGTVENSGYAAA
-388 GKITGC
+388 GITGC

-399 EHRSPYKGTIENS
+399 EHRSPYKGTIEGS

-423 RWPAE
+423 SWPTA
-428 KIPSAAGESI
+428 KIPSGAGESI
-438 SLKFPSYIS
+438 SLKFPSYITPKM
-447 EPAAMTNTLVIPEG
+447 ENTLEIPEG

-474 ADTTVTSDIKIINH
+474 ADAEASDIKIINH

-517 TVTGEVT
+517 TVTGKVT
-524 NKGTIQATGTPVTKF
+524 NRGTIQATGTPVTQF
-539 TGTLVNEEGASVT
+539 TGTLVNQEGASVT

-557 DCTITNNGGTIGGD
+557 DCTITNNGGTIGGG
-571 AIFDRPEPDPEQP
+571 AILDKPEPDPEQP

-599 LAVGTVVVGGG
+599 LAVGTAVVGGG

-631 RRELAVVLWNM
+631 RQELAVVLWNM
-642 ASKPEPASQQTYT
+642 AGKPEPASQQTYT

>member
-1 MPVTGRKNFTF
+1 MKKRLISMVLAVSMAVSIMPAPA
-12 KEDFANEKTFD
+12 FA
-23 QHGSGGQYGSQHHTC
+23 SG
-38 PCFCIRGGQQPETV
+38 GGQQPETV

-63 EDYSE
+63 GDYLE
-68 VSSLDQLTYTG
+68 VSSLDQLTYIN
-79 NECKVRLKEN
+79 NECKVRLTKD
-89 IVMTTAVTVNSGNR
+89 IVMTKAVTVNNGNS

-115 PENDRAFR
+115 AANSQAFR
-123 IQDGALTIEDSIG
+123 IQGGALTIEDSIG
-136 TGVIQGSGTVTSYGG
+136 TGVIQGSGTVTG

-177 TAKYGAGVYM
+177 TA
-187 GSGTFHMTGGAIQNC
+187 T
-202 LATDGGL
+202 
-209 ADGGGV
+209 DGGGV
-215 YVFGGS
+215 YVDGGS
-221 FELTDGTISAC
+221 FEMSGGTISAC
-232 KANNAGGGVYVS
+232 NATNAGGGVYVS
-244 SGSFEMSG
+244 SGSFKMSG
-252 GSIENCT
+252 GSIEDCT

-278 SMNGS
+278 SMTGGEIQNCNTDGVSIYAIGS
-283 GEIKNCNQNGVS
+283 GTS
-295 VSAIGNGTPE
+295 E
-305 FTMDG
+305 FTMTG
-310 GTIEG
+310 GTIEDNG
-315 SSGYGVWVAAGS
+315 GYGVWVDNGS

-332 GSVKDSERYDIY
+332 GSVKGSERYDIY
-344 IGRSA
+344 IGSRA

-358 GGTVMNMG
+358 GGTVLNMG
-366 AITGQGSAEF
+366 KITGQGSAEF
-376 TGTVENLGYVGA
+376 TGTVENSGYAAA
-388 GKITGC
+388 GITGC

-399 EHRSPYKGTIENS
+399 EHRSPYKGTIEGS

-423 RWPAE
+423 SWPTA
-428 KIPSAAGESI
+428 KIPSGAGESI
-438 SLKFPSYIS
+438 SLKFPSYITPKM
-447 EPAAMTNTLVIPEG
+447 ENTLEIPEG

-474 ADTTVTSDIKIINH
+474 ADTGASDIKIINN
-488 GTLTLIDSSTGGTL
+488 GTLTLIDSGTDGTL

-517 TVTGEVT
+517 TVTGKVT
-524 NKGTIQATGTPVTKF
+524 NKGTIKATGTPVTQF
-539 TGTLVNEEGASVT
+539 TGTLDNEEGASVT
-552 AGNFM
+552 AGDFRG
-557 DCTITNNGGTIGGD
+557 CTITNNGGTIGGD
-571 AIFDRPEPDPEQP
+571 AILDNPEPDPEQP
-584 GAGSEDGGAGAVIAA
+584 GAGSEDGGTGAVIAA
-599 LAVGTVVVGGG
+599 LAVGTAVVGGG

-631 RRELAVVLWNM
+631 RQELAVVLWNM
-642 ASKPEPASQQTYT
+642 AGKPEPASQQTYT

>member
-1 MPVTGRKNFTF
+1 M
-12 KEDFANEKTFD
+12 
-23 QHGSGGQYGSQHHTC
+23 
-38 PCFCIRGGQQPETV
+38 
-52 IGQEIDRQNSS
+52 IGQEIDQQNSS
-63 EDYSE
+63 DDYTE
-68 VSSLDQLTYTG
+68 VNSLDNLTYT
-79 NECKVRLKEN
+79 NNVCKIRLAADT
-89 IVMTTAVTVNSGNR
+89 VMTGSVTVDSGKS

-115 PENDRAFR
+115 AANSKAFWIR
-123 IQDGALTIEDSIG
+123 NGALTIEDSIG
-136 TGVIQGSGTVTSYGG
+136 TGAIQGNGTVNGD
-151 NGGAIW
+151 GGAIW
-157 MSSSDSN
+157 MSSGDST

-177 TAKYGAGVYM
+177 NAGYGAGVYM
-187 GSGTFHMTGGAIQNC
+187 GNGTFTMTGGAIQSC
-202 LATDGGL
+202 SAT
-209 ADGGGV
+209 DGGGV
-215 YVFGGS
+215 YVDGG
-221 FELTDGTISAC
+221 T
-232 KANNAGGGVYVS
+232 
-244 SGSFEMSG
+244 FEMSG

-266 KVYASNGKTASF
+266 KVLASSGKTASF
-278 SMNGS
+278 SMSGS
-283 GEIKNCNQNGVS
+283 GEIKNCNADGVS
-295 VSAIGNGTPE
+295 IAAIGGTSE
-305 FTMDG
+305 FTMTG
-310 GTIEG
+310 GTIEDN
-315 SSGYGVWVAAGS
+315 SGYGVWVDNGS

-332 GSVKDSERYDIY
+332 GSVKGSGSYDIY

-349 TLTVNNTQV
+349 TLTVNSTQV
-358 GGTVMNMG
+358 GGTVMNWG
-366 AITGQGSAEF
+366 KITGKGNAEF
-376 TGTVENLGYVGA
+376 TGTVENSGYAAA
-388 GKITGC
+388 GITGC

-399 EHRSPYKGTIENS
+399 EHRFPYKGTIETS
-412 TWDEYVYLLGY
+412 TWDEYVYLLGHS
-423 RWPAE
+423 WPTA
-428 KIPSAAGESI
+428 KIPSVAGESI
-438 SLKFPSYIS
+438 SLKVPSYITATM
-447 EPAAMTNTLVIPEG
+447 ENTLEIPEG

-474 ADTTVTSDIKIINH
+474 ADTETSDIKIINH

-517 TVTGEVT
+517 TVTGKVT
-524 NKGTIQATGTPVTKF
+524 NRGTIQATGTPVTQF

-571 AIFDRPEPDPEQP
+571 AIFDKPEPDPEQP
-584 GAGSEDGGAGAVIAA
+584 GAGSEDGGAGAVVAA

-631 RRELAVVLWNM
+631 RQELAVVLWNM
-642 ASKPEPASQQTYT
+642 AGKPEPASQQTYT

-664 AVCWAVENE
+664 AVRWAVENE

>member
-1 MPVTGRKNFTF
+1 MRP
-12 KEDFANEKTFD
+12 
-23 QHGSGGQYGSQHHTC
+23 
-38 PCFCIRGGQQPETV
+38 GGQQPETV

-63 EDYSE
+63 GDYLE
-68 VSSLDQLTYTG
+68 VSSLDQLTYIN
-79 NECKVRLKEN
+79 NECKVRLTKD
-89 IVMTTAVTVNSGNR
+89 IVMTKAVTVNNGNS

-115 PENDRAFR
+115 AANSQAFR
-123 IQDGALTIEDSIG
+123 IQGGALTIEDSIG
-136 TGVIQGSGTVTSYGG
+136 TGVIQGSGTVTG

-177 TAKYGAGVYM
+177 TA
-187 GSGTFHMTGGAIQNC
+187 T
-202 LATDGGL
+202 
-209 ADGGGV
+209 DGGGV
-215 YVFGGS
+215 YVDGGS
-221 FELTDGTISAC
+221 FEMSGGTISAC
-232 KANNAGGGVYVS
+232 NATNAGGGVYVS
-244 SGSFEMSG
+244 SGSFKMSG
-252 GSIENCT
+252 GSIEDCT

-278 SMNGS
+278 SMTGGEIQNCNTDGVSIYAIGS
-283 GEIKNCNQNGVS
+283 GTS
-295 VSAIGNGTPE
+295 E
-305 FTMDG
+305 FTMTG
-310 GTIEG
+310 GTIEDNG
-315 SSGYGVWVAAGS
+315 GYGVWVDNGS

-332 GSVKDSERYDIY
+332 GSVKGSERYDIY
-344 IGRSA
+344 IGSRA

-358 GGTVMNMG
+358 GGTVLNMG
-366 AITGQGSAEF
+366 KITGQGSAEF
-376 TGTVENLGYVGA
+376 TGTVENSGYAAA
-388 GKITGC
+388 GITGC

-399 EHRSPYKGTIENS
+399 EHRSPYKGTITDS
-412 TWDEYVYLLGY
+412 PCDEYVYLLGY
-423 RWPAE
+423 SWPTA
-428 KIPSAAGESI
+428 KIPSGAGESI
-438 SLKFPSYIS
+438 SLKFPSYITPKM
-447 EPAAMTNTLVIPEG
+447 ENTLEIPEG

-474 ADTTVTSDIKIINH
+474 ADTGASDIKIINH
-488 GTLTLIDSSTGGTL
+488 GTLTLIDSGTDGTL

-517 TVTGEVT
+517 TVTGKVT
-524 NKGTIQATGTPVTKF
+524 NRGTIQATGTPVTKF

-552 AGNFM
+552 AGNFK

-571 AIFDRPEPDPEQP
+571 AILDKPEPDPEQP

-599 LAVGTVVVGGG
+599 LAVGTAVVGGG

-631 RRELAVVLWNM
+631 RQELAVVLWNM
-642 ASKPEPASQQTYT
+642 AGKPEPASQQTYT

>member
-1 MPVTGRKNFTF
+1 MRP
-12 KEDFANEKTFD
+12 
-23 QHGSGGQYGSQHHTC
+23 
-38 PCFCIRGGQQPETV
+38 GGQQPETV

-63 EDYSE
+63 GDYLE
-68 VSSLDQLTYTG
+68 VSSLDQLTYTN
-79 NECKVRLKEN
+79 NECKVRLTES
-89 IVMTTAVTVNSGNR
+89 IVMTGAVTVNNGNR

-115 PENDRAFR
+115 AENSRAFF
-123 IQDGALTIEDSIG
+123 IQNGALTIEDSIG
-136 TGVIQGSGTVTSYGG
+136 GGVIQGSGTVNGY
-151 NGGAIW
+151 GGAIL
-157 MSSSDSN
+157 MNGSDSN
-164 NALTLTGGTIRGF
+164 NALTLAGGTIRGF
-177 TAKYGAGVYM
+177 TAKYGAGVSM
-187 GSGTFHMTGGAIQNC
+187 GNGTFRMTGGAIRNC
-202 LATDGGL
+202 SATGGK

-215 YVFGGS
+215 YVSGGS
-221 FELTDGTISAC
+221 FEMSDGTISAC
-232 KANNAGGGVYVS
+232 NATNAGGGVYVS
-244 SGSFEMSG
+244 SGSFAMTG
-252 GSIENCT
+252 GSIEDCT
-259 AHEGAGV
+259 AARDGAGV
-266 KVYASNGKTASF
+266 KVYASSGKIASF
-278 SMNGS
+278 SMSDS
-283 GEIKNCNQNGVS
+283 GKIKNCNTDGVS
-295 VSAIGNGTPE
+295 IYTIGGTSE
-305 FTMDG
+305 FTMTG
-310 GTIEG
+310 GTIEDN
-315 SSGYGVWVAAGS
+315 SGYGVWVDNGS

-332 GSVKDSERYDIY
+332 GSVKGSERYDIY
-344 IGRSA
+344 IGNRA
-349 TLTVNNTQV
+349 ALTVDNTQV
-358 GGTVMNMG
+358 GGTVLNLG
-366 AITGQGSAEF
+366 KITGQGSAEF
-376 TGTVENLGYVGA
+376 TGTVEKSGYA
-388 GKITGC
+388 AAEITGC

-399 EHRSPYKGTIENS
+399 EHRFPYKGTIEGS
-412 TWDEYVYLLGY
+412 PDEYVYLLGHS
-423 RWPAE
+423 WPTA

-438 SLKFPSYIS
+438 SLKVPSYITATM
-447 EPAAMTNTLVIPEG
+447 ENTLVIPEG

-474 ADTTVTSDIKIINH
+474 ADADASDIKIINH

-502 SIPIENDGVLNANGG
+502 SIPIENDGILNANGG

-552 AGNFM
+552 AGNFI

-571 AIFDRPEPDPEQP
+571 AILEEPKPDPEQP

-631 RRELAVVLWNM
+631 RQELAVVLWNM
-642 ASKPEPASQQTYT
+642 AGKPEPASQQTYT

-680 STLGADVRVNR
+680 ATLGADVRVSR

>member
-1 MPVTGRKNFTF
+1 M
-12 KEDFANEKTFD
+12 
-23 QHGSGGQYGSQHHTC
+23 
-38 PCFCIRGGQQPETV
+38 
-52 IGQEIDRQNSS
+52 IGQEVDQQNSS
-63 EDYSE
+63 DDYTE
-68 VSSLDQLTYTG
+68 VDYLDKLTYT
-79 NECKVRLKEN
+79 NNVCKIRLAADT
-89 IVMTTAVTVNSGNR
+89 VMTVAVTVDSGKS

-115 PENDRAFR
+115 AENSQAFR
-123 IQDGALTIEDSIG
+123 IQNGALTIEDSG
-136 TGVIQGSGTVTSYGG
+136 STGVIQGSGTVTG

-177 TAKYGAGVYM
+177 TA
-187 GSGTFHMTGGAIQNC
+187 T
-202 LATDGGL
+202 
-209 ADGGGV
+209 DGGGV
-215 YVFGGS
+215 YVSGGS
-221 FELTDGTISAC
+221 FKMTDGTISTCNAT
-232 KANNAGGGVYVS
+232 NAGGGVYVS

-266 KVYASNGKTASF
+266 KVLASSGKASF
-278 SMNGS
+278 SMSGS
-283 GEIKNCNQNGVS
+283 GEIKNCNQDGVS
-295 VSAIGNGTPE
+295 IAAIGGTSE
-305 FTMDG
+305 FSMSG
-310 GTIEG
+310 GTIEDN
-315 SSGYGVWVAAGS
+315 SGFGVWVDNGS

-332 GSVKDSERYDIY
+332 GSVKGSERYDIY
-344 IGRSA
+344 IGSRA
-349 TLTVNNTQV
+349 ALTVKNTQV
-358 GGTVMNMG
+358 GGTVLNLG
-366 AITGQGSAEF
+366 KITGQGSAEF
-376 TGTVENLGYVGA
+376 TGTVENSGYAVA
-388 GKITGC
+388 EITGC

-399 EHRSPYKGTIENS
+399 EHRFPYKGTIEGS
-412 TWDEYVYLLGY
+412 PDEYVYLLGHS
-423 RWPAE
+423 WPTA

-438 SLKFPSYIS
+438 SLKVPSYITATM
-447 EPAAMTNTLVIPEG
+447 ENTLVIPEG

-474 ADTTVTSDIKIINH
+474 ADAEASDIKIINH

-502 SIPIENDGVLNANGG
+502 SIPIENDGILNANGG
-517 TVTGEVT
+517 KVTSEVT
-524 NKGTIQATGTPVTKF
+524 NKGTIQATGTPVTQF
-539 TGTLVNEEGASVT
+539 TGTLVNQEGASVT
-552 AGNFM
+552 AGNFI

-571 AIFDRPEPDPEQP
+571 AILEEPKPGPEQP

-599 LAVGTVVVGGG
+599 LAVGTAVVGGG

-631 RRELAVVLWNM
+631 RQELAVVLWNM
-642 ASKPEPASQQTYT
+642 AGKPEPASQQTYT

>member
-1 MPVTGRKNFTF
+1 MRPG
-12 KEDFANEKTFD
+12 
-23 QHGSGGQYGSQHHTC
+23 GGQ
-38 PCFCIRGGQQPETV
+38 RPETV
-52 IGQEIDRQNSS
+52 IGQEIDQQNSS
-63 EDYSE
+63 GDYSE
-68 VSSLDQLTYTG
+68 VSSLDQLTYT
-79 NECKVRLKEN
+79 NKECKVRLAADT
-89 IVMTTAVTVNSGNR
+89 VMTGSVTVDSGNS

-115 PENDRAFR
+115 PENSKAFWIR
-123 IQDGALTIEDSIG
+123 NGALTIEDSIG
-136 TGVIQGSGTVTSYGG
+136 TGVIQGSGTVNGY
-151 NGGAIW
+151 GGAIW
-157 MSSSDSN
+157 MSSGDSN

-177 TAKYGAGVYM
+177 NAGYGAGVYM
-187 GSGTFHMTGGAIQNC
+187 GNGTFHMTGGAIQSC
-202 LATDGGL
+202 SA

-215 YVFGGS
+215 YVDGGS
-221 FELTDGTISAC
+221 FKMTDGTISAC
-232 KANNAGGGVYVS
+232 NATNAGGGVYVS
-244 SGSFEMSG
+244 SGTFEMSG

-266 KVYASNGKTASF
+266 KVLVSSGKASF
-278 SMNGS
+278 SMR
-283 GEIKNCNQNGVS
+283 
-295 VSAIGNGTPE
+295 
-305 FTMDG
+305 G

-315 SSGYGVWVAAGS
+315 SSRDGVSIAAIGSGTPEFSMSGGTIEDNGGDGVRVDAGS

-332 GSVKDSERYDIY
+332 GSVKDSELYDIR
-344 IGRSA
+344 IGSSA
-349 TLTVNNTQV
+349 TLTVNNTSV
-358 GGTVMNMG
+358 GGTVLNQG
-366 AITGQGSAEF
+366 AITGQGNAEF
-376 TGTVENLGYVGA
+376 TGTVEIAGT

-399 EHRSPYKGTIENS
+399 EHRSPYKGTITDS
-412 TWDEYVYLLGY
+412 PCDEYVYLLGHS
-423 RWPAE
+423 WPTA

-438 SLKFPSYIS
+438 SLKVPSYITATM
-447 EPAAMTNTLVIPEG
+447 ENTLVIPEG

-474 ADTTVTSDIKIINH
+474 ADAETSDIKIINH
-488 GTLTLIDSSTGGTL
+488 GTLTLIDRSTGGTL
-502 SIPIENDGVLNANGG
+502 SIPIENDGILNANGG
-517 TVTGEVT
+517 KVTSKVT
-524 NKGTIQATGTPVTKF
+524 NRGTIQATGTPVTQF

-552 AGNFM
+552 AGDFRG
-557 DCTITNNGGTIGGD
+557 CTITNNGGTIGGG
-571 AIFDRPEPDPEQP
+571 AILDKPEPDPEQP

-599 LAVGTVVVGGG
+599 LAVGTAVVGGG

-631 RRELAVVLWNM
+631 RQELAVVLWNM
-642 ASKPEPASQQTYT
+642 AGKPEPASQQTYT

>member
-1 MPVTGRKNFTF
+1 M
-12 KEDFANEKTFD
+12 
-23 QHGSGGQYGSQHHTC
+23 
-38 PCFCIRGGQQPETV
+38 
-52 IGQEIDRQNSS
+52 IGQEIDQQNSS
-63 EDYSE
+63 DDYTE
-68 VSSLDQLTYTG
+68 VDSLDKLTYT
-79 NECKVRLKEN
+79 NNVCKIRLAADT
-89 IVMTTAVTVNSGNR
+89 VMTGAVTVNNGNS

-115 PENDRAFR
+115 AANSQAFR
-123 IQDGALTIEDSIG
+123 IQGGALTIEDSIG
-136 TGVIQGSGTVTSYGG
+136 TGVIQGSGTVTG

-177 TAKYGAGVYM
+177 TA
-187 GSGTFHMTGGAIQNC
+187 T
-202 LATDGGL
+202 
-209 ADGGGV
+209 DGGGV
-215 YVFGGS
+215 YVDGGS
-221 FELTDGTISAC
+221 FEMSGGTISAC
-232 KANNAGGGVYVS
+232 NATNAGGGVYVS
-244 SGSFEMSG
+244 SGSFKMSG
-252 GSIENCT
+252 GSIEDCT

-278 SMNGS
+278 SMTGGEIQNCNTDGVSIYAIGS
-283 GEIKNCNQNGVS
+283 GTS
-295 VSAIGNGTPE
+295 E
-305 FTMDG
+305 FTMTG
-310 GTIEG
+310 GTIEDNG
-315 SSGYGVWVAAGS
+315 GYGVWVDNGS

-332 GSVKDSERYDIY
+332 GSVKGSERYDIY
-344 IGRSA
+344 IGSSA

-358 GGTVMNMG
+358 GGTVLNMG
-366 AITGQGSAEF
+366 KITGNGSAKF
-376 TGTVENLGYVGA
+376 TGTVENSGYA
-388 GKITGC
+388 AAEITGC

-399 EHRSPYKGTIENS
+399 EHRSPYKGTITDS
-412 TWDEYVYLLGY
+412 PCDEYVYLLGHS
-423 RWPAE
+423 WPTA

-438 SLKFPSYIS
+438 SLKVPSYITATM
-447 EPAAMTNTLVIPEG
+447 ENTLVIPEG

-474 ADTTVTSDIKIINH
+474 ADAETSDIKIINH
-488 GTLTLIDSSTGGTL
+488 GTLTLIDSSTDGTL

-517 TVTGEVT
+517 TVTSKVT
-524 NKGTIQATGTPVTKF
+524 NKGTIQATGTPVTQF
-539 TGTLVNEEGASVT
+539 TGTLVNQEGASVT
-552 AGNFM
+552 AGDFRG
-557 DCTITNNGGTIGGD
+557 CTITNNGGTIGGG
-571 AIFDRPEPDPEQP
+571 AILDNPEPDPEQP

-599 LAVGTVVVGGG
+599 LAVGTAVVGGG

-631 RRELAVVLWNM
+631 RQELAVVLWNM
-642 ASKPEPASQQTYT
+642 AGKPEPASQQTYT

>member
-1 MPVTGRKNFTF
+1 MRP
-12 KEDFANEKTFD
+12 
-23 QHGSGGQYGSQHHTC
+23 
-38 PCFCIRGGQQPETV
+38 GGQQPETV

-63 EDYSE
+63 GDYSE

-79 NECKVRLKEN
+79 NECRVRLTEN
-89 IVMTTAVTVNSGNR
+89 IVMTGAVTVNNGNR

-115 PENDRAFR
+115 AENSRAFF
-123 IQDGALTIEDSIG
+123 IQNGALTIEDSIG
-136 TGVIQGSGTVTSYGG
+136 TGVIQGSGTVTG

-177 TAKYGAGVYM
+177 TA
-187 GSGTFHMTGGAIQNC
+187 T
-202 LATDGGL
+202 
-209 ADGGGV
+209 DGGGV
-215 YVFGGS
+215 YVDGGS
-221 FELTDGTISAC
+221 FEMSGGTISAC
-232 KANNAGGGVYVS
+232 NATNAGGGVYVS
-244 SGSFEMSG
+244 SGSFKMSG
-252 GSIENCT
+252 GSIEDCT

-278 SMNGS
+278 SMTGGEIQNCNTDGVSIYAIGS
-283 GEIKNCNQNGVS
+283 GTS
-295 VSAIGNGTPE
+295 E
-305 FTMDG
+305 FTMTG
-310 GTIEG
+310 GTIEDNG
-315 SSGYGVWVAAGS
+315 GYGVWVDNGS

-332 GSVKDSERYDIY
+332 GSVTRSERYDIY
-344 IGRSA
+344 IGSRA

-358 GGTVMNMG
+358 GGTVLNMG
-366 AITGQGSAEF
+366 KITGQGSAEF
-376 TGTVENLGYVGA
+376 TGTVENSGYAAA
-388 GKITGC
+388 GITGC
-394 KIHRI
+394 TIHRI
-399 EHRSPYKGTIENS
+399 EHRFPYKGTIEGS
-412 TWDEYVYLLGY
+412 PDEYVYLLG
-423 RWPAE
+423 RSW
-428 KIPSAAGESI
+428 KIPSGAGESI
-438 SLKFPSYIS
+438 TLKVSSYLPPVMENSL
-447 EPAAMTNTLVIPEG
+447 EIPKG
-461 VTVTVDLAGKPVS
+461 VTVTVDLAGKTLS
-474 ADTTVTSDIKIINH
+474 AKESDFKIINN
-488 GTLTLIDSSTGGTL
+488 GTLTLIDSSTGGAL

-517 TVTGEVT
+517 KVTSEVT
-524 NKGTIQATGTPVTKF
+524 NKGTIQATGTPVTQF
-539 TGTLVNEEGASVT
+539 TGTLSNEEGASVT
-552 AGNFM
+552 AGDFRGCM
-557 DCTITNNGGTIGGD
+557 ITNNGGTIGGG
-571 AIFDRPEPDPEQP
+571 AIWDNPEHDPEQP

-631 RRELAVVLWNM
+631 RQELAVVLWNM
-642 ASKPEPASQQTYT
+642 AGKPEPASQQTYT

>member
-1 MPVTGRKNFTF
+1 M
-12 KEDFANEKTFD
+12 
-23 QHGSGGQYGSQHHTC
+23 
-38 PCFCIRGGQQPETV
+38 

-68 VSSLDQLTYTG
+68 VSSLDQLTYTN
-79 NECKVRLKEN
+79 NECKVRLTEN
-89 IVMTTAVTVNSGNR
+89 IVMTGAVTVNNGNR

-115 PENDRAFR
+115 AENSRAFF
-123 IQDGALTIEDSIG
+123 IQNGALTIEDSG
-136 TGVIQGSGTVTSYGG
+136 STGVIQGSGTVTG

-177 TAKYGAGVYM
+177 TA
-187 GSGTFHMTGGAIQNC
+187 T
-202 LATDGGL
+202 
-209 ADGGGV
+209 DGGGV
-215 YVFGGS
+215 YVDGGS
-221 FELTDGTISAC
+221 FEMSGGTISAC
-232 KANNAGGGVYVS
+232 NATNAGGGVYVS
-244 SGSFEMSG
+244 SGSFKMSG
-252 GSIENCT
+252 GSIEDCT

-278 SMNGS
+278 SMTGGEIQNCNTDGVSIYAIGS
-283 GEIKNCNQNGVS
+283 GTS
-295 VSAIGNGTPE
+295 E
-305 FTMDG
+305 FTMTG
-310 GTIEG
+310 GTIEDNG
-315 SSGYGVWVAAGS
+315 GFGVWVDNGS

-332 GSVKDSERYDIY
+332 GSVKGSERYDIY
-344 IGRSA
+344 IGSRA

-358 GGTVMNMG
+358 GGTVLNMG
-366 AITGQGSAEF
+366 KITGQGSAEF
-376 TGTVENLGYVGA
+376 TGTVENSGYAAA
-388 GKITGC
+388 GITGC

-399 EHRSPYKGTIENS
+399 EHRSPYKGTIEGS

-423 RWPAE
+423 SWPTA
-428 KIPSAAGESI
+428 KIPSGAGESI
-438 SLKFPSYIS
+438 SLKFPSYITPKM
-447 EPAAMTNTLVIPEG
+447 ENTLEIPEG

-474 ADTTVTSDIKIINH
+474 ADTGASDIKIINH
-488 GTLTLIDSSTGGTL
+488 GTLTLIDSGTDGTL

-517 TVTGEVT
+517 TVTGKVT
-524 NKGTIQATGTPVTKF
+524 NRGTIQATGTPVTQF
-539 TGTLVNEEGASVT
+539 TGTLVNQEGASVT
-552 AGNFM
+552 AGDFRG
-557 DCTITNNGGTIGGD
+557 CTITNNGGTIGGG
-571 AIFDRPEPDPEQP
+571 AILDKPEPDPEQP

-599 LAVGTVVVGGG
+599 LAVGTAVVGGG

-631 RRELAVVLWNM
+631 RQELAVVLWNM
-642 ASKPEPASQQTYT
+642 AGKPEPASQQTYT

>member
-1 MPVTGRKNFTF
+1 MRPG
-12 KEDFANEKTFD
+12 
-23 QHGSGGQYGSQHHTC
+23 
-38 PCFCIRGGQQPETV
+38 GGQQPETV

-63 EDYSE
+63 EDYLE
-68 VSSLDQLTYTG
+68 VSSLDQLTYTN
-79 NECKVRLKEN
+79 NECKVRLTES
-89 IVMTTAVTVNSGNR
+89 IVMTGAVTVNNGNR

-115 PENDRAFR
+115 AANSQAFR
-123 IQDGALTIEDSIG
+123 IQNGALTIEDSG
-136 TGVIQGSGTVTSYGG
+136 STGVIQGSGTVTG

-177 TAKYGAGVYM
+177 TA
-187 GSGTFHMTGGAIQNC
+187 T
-202 LATDGGL
+202 
-209 ADGGGV
+209 DGGGV
-215 YVFGGS
+215 YVSGGS
-221 FELTDGTISAC
+221 FKMTDGTISTCNAT
-232 KANNAGGGVYVS
+232 NAGGGVYVS

-266 KVYASNGKTASF
+266 KVLASSGETASF

-283 GEIKNCNQNGVS
+283 GEIKNCNQDGVS
-295 VSAIGNGTPE
+295 IAAIGGTSE
-305 FTMDG
+305 FSMSG
-310 GTIEG
+310 GTIEDN
-315 SSGYGVWVAAGS
+315 SGFGVWVDNGS

-332 GSVKDSERYDIY
+332 GSVKGSERYDIY
-344 IGRSA
+344 IGSRA
-349 TLTVNNTQV
+349 ALTVKNTQV
-358 GGTVMNMG
+358 GGTVLNLG
-366 AITGQGSAEF
+366 KITGQGSAEF
-376 TGTVENLGYVGA
+376 TGTVENSGYAVA
-388 GKITGC
+388 EITGC

-412 TWDEYVYLLGY
+412 TWDEYVYLLG
-423 RWPAE
+423 RSW
-428 KIPSAAGESI
+428 KIPSGAGESI
-438 SLKFPSYIS
+438 TLKVSSYLPPVM
-447 EPAAMTNTLVIPEG
+447 ENTLEIPKG
-461 VTVTVDLAGKPVS
+461 VTVTVDLAGKPLS
-474 ADTTVTSDIKIINH
+474 AKESDFKIINN

-517 TVTGEVT
+517 KVTSEVT
-524 NKGTIQATGTPVTKF
+524 NRGTIQATGTPVTQF
-539 TGTLVNEEGASVT
+539 TGTLVNQEGASVT
-552 AGNFM
+552 AGDFRG
-557 DCTITNNGGTIGGD
+557 CTITNNGGTIGGD
-571 AIFDRPEPDPEQP
+571 AIWDNPEPGPEQP

-631 RRELAVVLWNM
+631 RQELAVVLWNM
-642 ASKPEPASQQTYT
+642 AGKPEPASQQTYT